1 MEFGGG
7 HIAPAWF
14 APAMNTAL
22 NTALAPLNER
32 MERVEQKLGVVAAA
46 VSNRKLEFQNRNLL
60 GSPGLDRPWLPLN
73 KERRHFG
80 LAPPG
85 TQGNNNETPQA
96 VLEVFAGPAPEPG
109 EDVVPPPEIFPTDR
123 SVSLTQVQIGYIS
136 RWYNNDFGVRVGDN
150 AEARTK
156 KFHDFLYGQ

>member
-1 MEFGGG
+1 
-7 HIAPAWF
+7 
-14 APAMNTAL
+14 L
-22 NTALAPLNER
+22 QPLLPTGSWSSRIE
-32 MERVEQKLGVVAAA
+32 MYDCTVVKRIDLFLC
-46 VSNRKLEFQNRNLL
+46 VSAHLLKWCQLL

-73 KERRHFG
+73 KERRGFG

-96 VLEVFAGPAPEPG
+96 VREVFAGPAPEPG

-156 KFHDFLYGQ
+156 KFHDFLCGQ